1 MFKIEA
7 LPYEYNALEPF
18 IDEETMR
25 LHHDKHHQTYCDKFN
40 VALEKYPE
48 YYEKDA
54 ESLIAD
60 INNLPEDIRLE
71 VRNHGGGYVNHNFFW
86 KSLSP
91 AAQSGTPEGDLLDA
105 INSTFGNLDNF
116 KSAFKNKALALFGS
130 GWTWLV
136 KDEEGKLE
144 IVNLPNQDS
153 PLSNNKKPILALDV
167 WEHAYYLKYQNRRAE
182 YVDAWFN
189 LINWSRASE
198 LYR

>member
-40 VALEKYPE
+40 AALEKYPE

-54 ESLIAD
+54 ESLIVN

-91 AAQSGTPEGDLLDA
+91 AAQSGAPEGDLLDA